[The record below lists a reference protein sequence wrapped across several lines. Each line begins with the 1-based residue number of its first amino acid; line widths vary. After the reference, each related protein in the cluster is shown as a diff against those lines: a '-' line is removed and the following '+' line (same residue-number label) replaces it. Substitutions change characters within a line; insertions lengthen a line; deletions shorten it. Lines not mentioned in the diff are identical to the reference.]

1 MEDYPRTIA
10 EFEAWFSQEAACRD
24 YLVRMRWPNGFR
36 CPSCGHSN
44 ASMVRETL
52 FQCARCRRQTSVTA
66 GTIFQ
71 DIRKPLTMWFRAM
84 WYVTS
89 QKNGA
94 SALGVQRVLGLG
106 SYQTAWVWLHKL
118 RRAMVRPDRD
128 RLSGWIELDET
139 YFGGLEEG
147 RIGRGRVT
155 KALIVIAVQ
164 AEGPVIGRIRMRVI
178 PDASADSLQGF
189 VKDCIAPGST
199 IHTDGWV
206 GYSGLQNAG
215 YEHEVT
221 RRGKDPKLAAKL
233 LPRVH
238 RVISLLKRWLL
249 GTHQGGISNQHLD
262 YYLDEF
268 TFRFNRRK
276 SGSRG
281 KLFYRLV
288 EQSLMTAPEP
298 YQAIVRRGK
307 LSSPQAQS
315 DVGPQAQSIGVG

>member
-1 MEDYPRTIA
+1 MEDYPRNVA
-10 EFEAWFSQEAACRD
+10 EFEARFSDEAACRE
-24 YLVRMRWPNGFR
+24 YLVRMRWPDGFHCPR
-36 CPSCGHSN
+36 CGCDK
-44 ASMVRETL
+44 ASMVRGVL
-52 FQCARCRRQTSVTA
+52 FQCPQCRRQTSVTA

-94 SALGVQRVLGLG
+94 SALGIQRVLGLG

-118 RRAMVRPDRD
+118 RRAMVRPNRD
-128 RLSGWIELDET
+128 RLSGWVEVDET

-147 RIGRGRVT
+147 RQGRGHVA

-164 AEGPVIGRIRMRVI
+164 VDGHTIGRIRMRVI

-189 VKDCIAPGST
+189 VKDSIELGST
-199 IHTDGWV
+199 VHTDAWR
-206 GYSGLQNAG
+206 GYLGLRKEG
-215 YEHEVT
+215 YDHKVT
-221 RRGKDPKLAAKL
+221 RRGADPKKASKL

-249 GTHQGGISNQHLD
+249 GTHQGAISHQHLE

-281 KLFYRLV
+281 KLFFRLV
-288 EQSLMTAPEP
+288 EQALATSPEP
-298 YQAIVRRGK
+298 YHLIAQRAR
-307 LSSPQAQS
+307 SSPVKTQ
-315 DVGPQAQSIGVG
+315 DVGVG